1 MCTDYLHV
9 QILRMSRLVHQ
20 HYWKEPQNKSYCNHT
35 RAHKWWCQ
43 QLFNHFRDLGHNQ
56 IGSYHVESF
65 ITTHSWSYCKQLIS
79 MLLILLAFDVLSI
92 ITHHTLSVCSQ
103 PWRQWKRLEWFVD
116 LQCRT
121 TRSNLASL
129 EHLFFLINDKTLQF
143 SNKTNKLGCWS

>member
-1 MCTDYLHV
+1 
-9 QILRMSRLVHQ
+9 
-20 HYWKEPQNKSYCNHT
+20 
-35 RAHKWWCQ
+35 
-43 QLFNHFRDLGHNQ
+43 
-56 IGSYHVESF
+56 
-65 ITTHSWSYCKQLIS
+65 
-79 MLLILLAFDVLSI
+79 MLLFLLGFDVLSI

-103 PWRQWKRLEWFVD
+103 PLRQWKRLEWLVD